1 MLFNGAHPLQ
11 LFFLLFN
18 PILPLCRFYRIVVDI
33 LFLFGFLFLS
43 EGRRPIIA
51 EDVASLSLS
60 LSFSFCCW
68 ISLDYIIFFL
78 SEKTLFPLSSLIY
91 ISSCRPLSTPPTPL
105 LLHIKKS
112 RAKWPD
118 RQLLE
123 SAQMECRS
131 ATVIDVQ
138 SKSRPLR
145 LRDMISMDIGDF
157 KLQSKMFLMY
167 IKTFPSSSLSV
178 LFLYRIWWQHVLYNS
193 VITCVCTVRFS
204 LLLSFLFSLSFS
216 SCDAPNFVARGF
228 SQRWRSLRVEI
239 EHESHCPP
247 QRPSGVAAA
256 GHLQVR
262 LWHWRWIFPIGHT
275 DLFSKTRELDIC
287 WVPGPHIFVVVVV
300 VAHSVSN
307 FCSSF
312 LFCFVFFLLFQ
323 FPFIPFH
330 EFLYHFVLWRN
341 KRTQKTNLLSLPRS
355 GATDPCNFSSSSFLC
370 LSLLATIL
378 SLLFFF
384 WLLLENGHR
393 MGCLQ
398 GDRKWGLSADYWC
411 HGQRQ
416 SPEEEETS
424 LVLGNDLSAC
434 QLGFQSEGDGNLTR
448 HRPALLYYT
457 ASNRCTLSILFFL
470 SFFSTKGAKLSND

>member
-1 MLFNGAHPLQ
+1 MAHIHFN
-11 LFFLLFN
+11 FF
-18 PILPLCRFYRIVVDI
+18 FYFLTPFCLSVDSTESSSI
-33 LFLFGFLFLS
+33 FFSCLDFSFFLS

-178 LFLYRIWWQHVLYNS
+178 LFLYRI
-193 VITCVCTVRFS
+193 
-204 LLLSFLFSLSFS
+204 
-216 SCDAPNFVARGF
+216 
-228 SQRWRSLRVEI
+228 
-239 EHESHCPP
+239 
-247 QRPSGVAAA
+247 
-256 GHLQVR
+256 
-262 LWHWRWIFPIGHT
+262 
-275 DLFSKTRELDIC
+275 
-287 WVPGPHIFVVVVV
+287 
-300 VAHSVSN
+300 
-307 FCSSF
+307 
-312 LFCFVFFLLFQ
+312 
-323 FPFIPFH
+323 
-330 EFLYHFVLWRN
+330 
-341 KRTQKTNLLSLPRS
+341 
-355 GATDPCNFSSSSFLC
+355 
-370 LSLLATIL
+370 
-378 SLLFFF
+378 
-384 WLLLENGHR
+384 
-393 MGCLQ
+393 
-398 GDRKWGLSADYWC
+398 
-411 HGQRQ
+411 
-416 SPEEEETS
+416 
-424 LVLGNDLSAC
+424 
-434 QLGFQSEGDGNLTR
+434 
-448 HRPALLYYT
+448 
-457 ASNRCTLSILFFL
+457 
-470 SFFSTKGAKLSND
+470 